1 MVFFTSFVSSLL
13 RKILANKQAY
23 VVNISQMTYLENGK
37 GEIVPPLKS
46 VNVRTKVREVLSEI
60 HYLFLTHKVW
70 S

>member
-37 GEIVPPLKS
+37 GKIVPPLKS
-46 VNVRTKVREVLSEI
+46 VNVREVLSENSLLI
-60 HYLFLTHKVW
+60 SYTHTHKVW

>member
-37 GEIVPPLKS
+37 GKIVPPLKS
-46 VNVRTKVREVLSEI
+46 VNVREVLSENSLLI
-60 HYLFLTHKVW
+60 SYTHKVW